1 MQENTFRTLTR
12 SLGNARLMSYRGANE
27 SDLDAVARYVWNVRL
42 CEALY
47 PAFHFLEIALRNRLH
62 DTIERVTGDALWL
75 SNAPLLEYESDAVAK
90 AWHEL
95 SRNGKSTDSN
105 RIIAE
110 LQFGF
115 WTGLL
120 SSRYEPIF
128 WRRPQGLFKA
138 FPGLPRTSRPLND
151 LSGRYTR
158 IRHFRNRVFHHEP
171 IWKDSQL
178 RFKHQQLI
186 EAIGWICPVTLRL
199 AQATDEFIAVHDSA
213 HLSELKDYLDPLM

>member
-1 MQENTFRTLTR
+1 MQ
-12 SLGNARLMSYRGANE
+12 SLGNARLLSYRGSNE
-27 SDLDAVARYVWNVRL
+27 SELEAVARYVWNVRL

-47 PAFHFLEIALRNRLH
+47 PAFHFLEIALRNRLN
-62 DTIERVTGDALWL
+62 DTLERIAGDAWL
-75 SNAPLLEYESDAVAK
+75 ASKSLLPYEHDAVAK
-90 AWHEL
+90 VCRDL

-138 FPGLPRTSRPLND
+138 FPGLPHTSRPLND

-178 RFKHQQLI
+178 RFKHQQLV

-199 AQATDEFIAVHDSA
+199 AQATDEFTAVHDPA
-213 HLSELKDYLDPLM
+213 CLQELMEYLNPLI